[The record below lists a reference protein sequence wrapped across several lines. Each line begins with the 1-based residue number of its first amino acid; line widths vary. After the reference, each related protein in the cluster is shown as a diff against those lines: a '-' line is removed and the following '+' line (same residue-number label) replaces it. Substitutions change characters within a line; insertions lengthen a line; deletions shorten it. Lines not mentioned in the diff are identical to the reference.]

1 MNSVLYLPRQGK
13 HCFLQRKQCF
23 LVEKALLSFFSPYGF
38 HKLPKE
44 IAAEGTLH
52 YRAQQ
57 EAYQRAKT

>member
-13 HCFLQRKQCF
+13 HCFLQRKAVLSGGESIAF
-23 LVEKALLSFFSPYGF
+23 LFSPYGF